1 MNRNQYDTDVS
12 TWSPDG
18 KLHQVEYAIESVNQG
33 SCALGIRGADLVVL
47 AALKRST
54 GDLASYQKKLFCVDE
69 HLGIAIAGLTADAR
83 ALATYMRTECLNH
96 KFQFDSPIVSGR
108 LCADL
113 ADKHQA
119 KTQAS
124 WKRPYGVGLLVAG
137 YDRDGPHLYQTCP
150 SGNLYEYRA
159 MAIGA
164 RAQSAKTYLEKHL
177 ASFEGATM
185 EALIVHS
192 LKALEGPAN
201 DKDVAVENASVAVVG
216 KNQPFTIIEGA
227 ALKPYLDQLEAAK
240 QGATM
245 ETD

>member
-12 TWSPDG
+12 TWSPQG
-18 KLHQVEYAIESVNQG
+18 KLHQVEYAMESVKQG
-33 SCALGIRGADLVVL
+33 SCSLGLRNKDYVVL

-54 GDLASYQKKLFCVDE
+54 GELSSYQKKIFKIDD
-69 HLGIAIAGLTADAR
+69 HIGIGIAGLTADAR

-96 KFQFDSPIVSGR
+96 KFQFDSPIITGRMVS
-108 LCADL
+108 DL

-124 WKRPYGVGLLVAG
+124 WKRPYGVGMLVAG

-150 SGNLYEYRA
+150 SGNLYEYKA

-177 ASFEGATM
+177 ESYPGADL
-185 EALIVHS
+185 EQLIMHA
-192 LKALEGPAN
+192 LKALEGPAS
-201 DKDVAVENASVAVVG
+201 DKDVAVENATVAVVG
-216 KNQPFTIIEGA
+216 KNQPFQVLEGDE
-227 ALKPYLDQLEAAK
+227 LKPYLDKLES
-240 QGATM
+240 QSGSM